1 MPIGCF
7 PFGMRCEML
16 AQLEAQGLVQA
27 AFLLVLQGLA
37 LPRLLT
43 FKTIILMGIATL
55 PLYAQ

>member
-43 FKTIILMGIATL
+43 YIILMGIATL